1 MTAHYLAQAE
11 PVAGRFRGGLL
22 SAYRI
27 ATANAAFFFLFSLG
41 NVIFDSVPISIHC
54 AAADIF
60 MLGSVFSF
68 YQLYAKGGGFS
79 AISIYVLSSGI
90 IFGFGTAYSTIAEGY
105 VFELLFSEPDQ
116 VRNLPT
122 INLMN
127 SLSVLI
133 VLIFALSVS
142 KITNVPVPRLRLNR
156 FFNSLQPFNWPLLL
170 LSSLIIAT
178 VYLTFPVPEN
188 LILRGALEK
197 LAVLPS
203 LTVLICFAGWDRLP
217 INQKIAVVLILIAM
231 IAMGLL
237 AASKTAAMIPFVAMA
252 GGVYLHNYRKAS
264 IILIAVTAAWYFFLL
279 APVVNQMRSQSQYD
293 PITNTPAQR
302 LGIFSEALTNIS
314 ADSSSDNEGK
324 TESLLYRFVHGSTQ
338 SFLIDEWRNGRPGD
352 SLADSWA
359 ALVPRVLWPEKPII
373 TRFGPELYLKIYV
386 GVEGGS
392 AQAPTYT
399 GEAYWNYGW
408 LGVVVVSILIGL
420 ELGWF
425 TRKWLEFIYTPESGI
440 GALIFCVPVAVSA
453 FSVESWIAAT
463 YIGGFVTL
471 AILIKF
477 TNFIAPNF
485 IRGVI

>member
-1 MTAHYLAQAE
+1 MSFMI
-11 PVAGRFRGGLL
+11 G
-22 SAYRI
+22 
-27 ATANAAFFFLFSLG
+27 
-41 NVIFDSVPISIHC
+41 SI
-54 AAADIF
+54 
-60 MLGSVFSF
+60 FSF

-105 VFELLFSEPDQ
+105 VFELLFSEPNQ

-133 VLIFALSVS
+133 VLIFALPVS

-170 LSSLIIAT
+170 LSVLIIAT

-264 IILIAVTAAWYFFLL
+264 IVLIAVTAGWYFFFL

-293 PITNTPAQR
+293 PEYNTPAQR
-302 LGIFSEALTNIS
+302 LGIISEA
-314 ADSSSDNEGK
+314 
-324 TESLLYRFVHGSTQ
+324 
-338 SFLIDEWRNGRPGD
+338 
-352 SLADSWA
+352 
-359 ALVPRVLWPEKPII
+359 
-373 TRFGPELYLKIYV
+373 
-386 GVEGGS
+386 
-392 AQAPTYT
+392 
-399 GEAYWNYGW
+399 
-408 LGVVVVSILIGL
+408 
-420 ELGWF
+420 
-425 TRKWLEFIYTPESGI
+425 
-440 GALIFCVPVAVSA
+440 
-453 FSVESWIAAT
+453 
-463 YIGGFVTL
+463 
-471 AILIKF
+471 
-477 TNFIAPNF
+477 
-485 IRGVI
+485 

>member
-1 MTAHYLAQAE
+1 MTTNLLAQAE
-11 PVAGRFRGGLL
+11 PVAGRGGLL
-22 SAYRI
+22 SAYRFAI
-27 ATANAAFFFLFSLG
+27 ANAVVFFLFSLG
-41 NVIFDSVPISIHC
+41 NVIFDPVPISIHC
-54 AAADIF
+54 AAANVF
-60 MLGSVFSF
+60 MIGSIFSF
-68 YQLYAKGGGFS
+68 YQLYARGGGFS
-79 AISIYVLSSGI
+79 AIGIYILSSGI

-105 VFELLFSEPDQ
+105 VFELLFSEPTQ

-133 VLIFALSVS
+133 VLIFALPVS
-142 KITNVPVPRLRLNR
+142 KITNVPVPRLRLNL
-156 FFNSLQPFNWPLLL
+156 FFNSLQPFNWSLLL
-170 LSSLIIAT
+170 LSVLIIAT

-188 LILRGALEK
+188 LIFRGALEK

-217 INQKIAVVLILIAM
+217 INQKIAVVLMLIAM

-264 IILIAVTAAWYFFLL
+264 IVLIAVTAGWYFLFL

-293 PITNTPAQR
+293 PETNTPAQR
-302 LGIFSEALTNIS
+302 LAIISEAVTNIS
-314 ADSSSDNEGK
+314 AESRSDDEKK
-324 TESLLYRFVHGSTQ
+324 TESLLYRFVHGATQ
-338 SFLIDEWRNGRPGD
+338 SFLIDEWQDGRPGD

-408 LGVVVVSILIGL
+408 LGVVVVSIMIGL

-453 FSVESWIAAT
+453 FNVESWIAAT

-485 IRGVI
+485 TRGVI